1 MKNIKQF
8 FIRLIAYPFCVFL
21 IISGYHMVFDTP
33 NYKIE
38 YYKGKALF
46 SGFLLILIAVIYIV
60 FDIAII
66 IKTMIKK

>member
-1 MKNIKQF
+1 
-8 FIRLIAYPFCVFL
+8 
-21 IISGYHMVFDTP
+21 MVFDTP